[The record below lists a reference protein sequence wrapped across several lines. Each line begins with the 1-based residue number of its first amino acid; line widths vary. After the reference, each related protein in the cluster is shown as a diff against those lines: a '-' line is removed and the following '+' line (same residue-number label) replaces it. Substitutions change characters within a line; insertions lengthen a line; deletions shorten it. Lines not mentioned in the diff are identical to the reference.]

1 MVLMKRC
8 CAKLMHNLLLILL
21 TYDYLLTSPLC
32 FMFFI
37 TRFRLVLS
45 VYINLTQ
52 EDIEIRV
59 IFRFCNIHACLGKCG
74 QKTAFWKK
82 SMILDKQKLAFWTT

>member
-1 MVLMKRC
+1 MMLMQRC
-8 CAKLMHNLLLILL
+8 CAKLLHDLLLILL
-21 TYDYLLTSPLC
+21 TYDYLLTSPPC

-45 VYINLTQ
+45 VYINITE
-52 EDIEIRV
+52 EDIDLRV
-59 IFRFCNIHACLGKCG
+59 IFRFCNIDAGLEKCG
-74 QKTAFWKK
+74 QKTAFWTK

>member
-1 MVLMKRC
+1 MMLMQQC

-45 VYINLTQ
+45 VYINITQ

-59 IFRFCNIHACLGKCG
+59 IFRFCNIDAGLEKCG
-74 QKTAFWKK
+74 QKLHFGQTKTN
-82 SMILDKQKLAFWTT
+82 ILDNIIVGSL